1 LKNDIK
7 TIKEKRKEKET
18 ELIKNKQPVYYPSFD
33 SLKMEDTQPAPHLL
47 FTIADE
53 SGAVVRRIKAPAKKG
68 MNRIAWD
75 FRHESTGPVSFASF
89 DESLAFSSPDLGHMA
104 LPGDYKVSLSKFED
118 GIYSTLTDPVAFKA
132 VPLAAGSLQT
142 GDKKAMGVFTAK
154 VAELRRVVSGTE
166 EYRREQVNKLN
177 YLKATLQKTGSIPLE
192 LSQQFAS
199 IEKRLDAAGTA
210 LNGDR
215 TKSGREFETVPSIN
229 QRLGRITGALWSSTS
244 ADPAAYQDDY
254 DLVEKKFRPVY
265 QEVKSI
271 GEEIKKLEAELDKLK
286 APYTPGRL
294 PEFK

>member
-1 LKNDIK
+1 
-7 TIKEKRKEKET
+7 
-18 ELIKNKQPVYYPSFD
+18 
-33 SLKMEDTQPAPHLL
+33 
-47 FTIADE
+47 
-53 SGAVVRRIKAPAKKG
+53 
-68 MNRIAWD
+68 
-75 FRHESTGPVSFASF
+75 
-89 DESLAFSSPDLGHMA
+89 
-104 LPGDYKVSLSKFED
+104 
-118 GIYSTLTDPVAFKA
+118 
-132 VPLAAGSLQT
+132 LQT

-177 YLKATLQKTGSIPLE
+177 YLKAALQKTGSIPLE